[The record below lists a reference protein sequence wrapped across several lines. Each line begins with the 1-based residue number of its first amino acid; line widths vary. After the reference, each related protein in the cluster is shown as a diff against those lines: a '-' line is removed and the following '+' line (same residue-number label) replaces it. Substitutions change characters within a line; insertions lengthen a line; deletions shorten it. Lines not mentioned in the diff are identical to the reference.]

1 MNIGKKHTVFFRKT
15 SMAALI
21 AVYFLILVG
30 GIVRSTGAGM
40 GCPDWPKCFGSWIP
54 PTSESELS
62 ETYKEDFVEYR
73 KGKNQRFASYLHALG
88 FDRKAS
94 QVLNDQSVLT
104 ETDFNATKTWTEY
117 INRLIGAI
125 IGLLILLN
133 FGAAIPYYRR
143 DKLLFML
150 SLLLVVLVV
159 FQGWIGSVV
168 VSTNLL
174 PWMVTVH
181 MLLAMMILALLIF
194 LVFRIRSR
202 QYVSYTVPKSKML
215 NILLVLSGILV
226 VTQILFGTQVREAI
240 DGVSLSLNFQDRDS
254 WIELTGLPFLV
265 HRSFSI
271 LLLLSQTAILY
282 ILFKNRKAEGSLPG
296 YATSVMALLVVET
309 LTGIVMA
316 YFGIPP
322 FAQPMHLLVA
332 MIIFGI
338 QFMMILIIN
347 ARENEV
353 GLNAQIT
360 R

>member
-1 MNIGKKHTVFFRKT
+1 MSSEKTHIVFFRRT
-15 SMAALI
+15 SMTALI
-21 AVYFLILVG
+21 AVYLLILVG
-30 GIVRSTGAGM
+30 GIVRSTGSGM
-40 GCPDWPKCFGSWIP
+40 GCPDWPKCFGTWIP
-54 PTSESELS
+54 PTSESQLS

-73 KGKNQRFASYLHALG
+73 KQKNQRFANYLYALG
-88 FDRKAS
+88 FDQKAD
-94 QVLNDQSVLT
+94 QVLNEQSVLAET
-104 ETDFNATKTWTEY
+104 EFNMSKTWTEY

-133 FGAAIPYYRR
+133 FVAALPYYKN
-143 DKLLFML
+143 DKSLFTL

-181 MLLAMMILALLIF
+181 MLLAMLILAILIF
-194 LVFRIRSR
+194 LVHRIRSG
-202 QYVSYTVPKSKML
+202 QYVIQTFPKRKML
-215 NILLVLSGILV
+215 NLLLVLSGILV

-240 DGVSLSLNFQDRDS
+240 DAVSLSLDFQERDT
-254 WIELTGLPFLV
+254 WVELAGLPFMV

-271 LLLLSQTAILY
+271 LLVAIQAVILY
-282 ILFKNRKAEGSLPG
+282 ILFKNRRSEGRLPG
-296 YATSVMALLVVET
+296 YATFVMALIVLEA

-322 FAQPMHLLVA
+322 FAQPMHLVVA

-347 ARENEV
+347 TGKNEV
-353 GLNAQIT
+353 GLNIQIT
-360 R
+360 G